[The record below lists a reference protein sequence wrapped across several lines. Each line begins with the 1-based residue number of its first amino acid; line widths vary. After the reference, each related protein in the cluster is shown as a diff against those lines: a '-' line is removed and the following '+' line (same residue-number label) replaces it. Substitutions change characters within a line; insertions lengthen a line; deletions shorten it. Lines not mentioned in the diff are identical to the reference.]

1 MKNQL
6 ILVGL
11 ASALALSGCGG
22 GGGSSG
28 GAATP
33 VAGAPVSTL
42 SAVTATN
49 AQQVAGNAYA
59 SSMALSDSSAPLSG
73 LLTGVSVGGAR
84 ISVVAPAINLI
95 RKAYPRGATR
105 LLAGVTVTEA
115 CSYGGTMTIDATL
128 RNEQMISNGDK
139 IAITAKNCNEDG
151 SIVNGTLAAT
161 LSNITGDILNSTNWT
176 ATLDTSFV
184 NFSVASGPETT
195 SVDGDMKIA
204 MTQTSA
210 TSSAMTISGKSLKL
224 TEQRNGQNV
233 GTFTLADYSMS
244 GSTQGSTNRSA
255 ANFTISGNS
264 NGLGQFSYSVKNI
277 QPFVS
282 AGLSNPSSGSLIV
295 NGASSS
301 VTLTVLSVSSVR
313 LDFSARGDGVTTQ
326 TSNLSWTEL
335 LAAI

>member
-11 ASALALSGCGG
+11 ASALALTGCGG

-28 GAATP
+28 SPGAPAS
-33 VAGAPVSTL
+33 VAPVSTL

-49 AQQVAGNAYA
+49 ANQVAGNAYA
-59 SSMALSDSSAPLSG
+59 SSMALNDSSAPLG
-73 LLTGVSVGGAR
+73 AMLTGVSVGGAR
-84 ISVVAPAINLI
+84 LSVVAPAIDLI

-115 CSYGGTMTIDATL
+115 CSYGGTMTINATL
-128 RNEQMISNGDK
+128 RNEQTISNGDK
-139 IAITAKNCNEDG
+139 ISITANNCNEDG
-151 SIVNGTLAAT
+151 SIINGTLAAT
-161 LSNITGDILNSTNWT
+161 MSNITGDILNSTNWT
-176 ATLDTSFV
+176 ATLDTSFT
-184 NFSVASGPETT
+184 NFSVLSGAETA

-204 MTQTSA
+204 MTQTGS
-210 TSSAMTISGKSLKL
+210 TSSSTTVSGASLKL
-224 TEQRNGQNV
+224 TEQRNGQNL
-233 GTFTLADYSMS
+233 GTFMLTNYSMS
-244 GSTQGSTNRSA
+244 GSTLGSTSSSA
-255 ANFTISGNS
+255 ANFTISGSS

-282 AGLSNPSSGSLIV
+282 AGVSNPSSGALIV

-313 LDFSARGDGVTTQ
+313 LDFSAKGDGVTTQ